1 VTAIRTRLRDQRG
14 QALVEFALVLIPLSL
29 LLLGILEFGF
39 WFQARSTLRDAVRAA
54 ARQEALCRSQTS
66 PTPTQVYN
74 NIVNSSVSNPPA
86 PTITISGGGT
96 CTAGALVTVS
106 GSYPFAVKILGLT
119 VIPAANLT
127 ASAQSIIE

>member
-1 VTAIRTRLRDQRG
+1 MTATRTRLREQRG

-54 ARQEALCRSQTS
+54 ARQQALCRSQTS
-66 PTPTQVYN
+66 PTPTQIYN
-74 NIVNSSVSNPPA
+74 KIVNSSMSNPPGPA
-86 PTITISGGGT
+86 ITISGDGS
-96 CTAGALVTVS
+96 CAAGALVTVT
-106 GSYPFAVKILGLT
+106 GSYNFAVNILGVT

-127 ASAQSIIE
+127 AQAQSIIE